1 MVGRQL
7 PFFSLIVP
15 FWLIW
20 AFAGWKGMK
29 DIWPAILVTGVS
41 FAIPQFLISN
51 FINPWIVDIGASLIS
66 MACLIGFLKIW
77 QPKELWLSPAL
88 RTKDDSAEGRPPPP
102 PPGPKPTHR
111 AGVARAAA
119 VDHRLRR
126 AAALGHQLVQGQRE
140 PVGDLELSR
149 FPSSTR

>member
-1 MVGRQL
+1 
-7 PFFSLIVP
+7 
-15 FWLIW
+15 
-20 AFAGWKGMK
+20 MK
-29 DIWPAILVTGVS
+29 DVWPAILVTGVS

-88 RTKDDSAEGRPPPP
+88 RTKDDSAKDAPPPSRRAQAA
-102 PPGPKPTHR
+102 HR

-119 VDHRLRR
+119 LDHRLRHP
-126 AAALGHQLVQGQRE
+126 AALGHQLVQGTRE
-140 PVGDLELSR
+140 PVGDLELR
-149 FPSSTR
+149 SS